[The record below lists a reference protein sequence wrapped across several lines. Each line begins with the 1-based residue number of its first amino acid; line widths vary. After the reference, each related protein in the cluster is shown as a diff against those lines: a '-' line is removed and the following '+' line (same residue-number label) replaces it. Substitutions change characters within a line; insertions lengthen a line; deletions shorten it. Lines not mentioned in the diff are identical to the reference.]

1 MLILYL
7 NILRI
12 VMTPT
17 NDNEINQKI
26 GILLR
31 REIEAKLIVK
41 LADFMS
47 KELGENKSRHIIR
60 EVIKG
65 IAIDQG
71 NELSEIKGNS
81 LEAFIDRQEP
91 WTRDG
96 SLETEIIKKDTKS
109 YHYNVTKCKYSE
121 MYKLMGLEEIGFDLS
136 CNRDF
141 NLVAG
146 FNKNIKLKRT
156 KTLMQGDSYCDFRYD
171 VEN

>member
-1 MLILYL
+1 
-7 NILRI
+7 
-12 VMTPT
+12 MTPT

-91 WTRDG
+91 
-96 SLETEIIKKDTKS
+96 
-109 YHYNVTKCKYSE
+109 
-121 MYKLMGLEEIGFDLS
+121 
-136 CNRDF
+136 
-141 NLVAG
+141 
-146 FNKNIKLKRT
+146 
-156 KTLMQGDSYCDFRYD
+156 
-171 VEN
+171 